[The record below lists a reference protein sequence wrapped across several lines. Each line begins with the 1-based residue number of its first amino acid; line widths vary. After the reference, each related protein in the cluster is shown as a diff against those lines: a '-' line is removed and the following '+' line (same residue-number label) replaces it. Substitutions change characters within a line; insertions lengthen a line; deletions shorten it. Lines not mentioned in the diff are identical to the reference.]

1 MKTNNETEEN
11 NQYKQVY
18 KSNNEI
24 PFEVWFAPRDAEIA
38 WPFVAEAPDPSLKS
52 PKYDWHTYRWYENNE
67 ASQGQQLEQLSQTI
81 EAVKKV
87 ADDSKTSAESVE
99 KGLGAINQQLGTIT
113 AVLTQVATTKAVPDN
128 ADKAKDGDK

>member
-1 MKTNNETEEN
+1 MAEEN
-11 NQYKQVY
+11 NQYKQLY

-24 PFEVWFAPRDAEIA
+24 PFEVWYAPKDAEVK

-67 ASQGQQLEQLSQTI
+67 ASQGQQLEQLSQTV

-128 ADKAKDGDK
+128 ADEAKDGDK

>member
-1 MKTNNETEEN
+1 MAEEN
-11 NQYKQVY
+11 KYIQVY

-24 PFEVWFAPRDAEIA
+24 PFEVWYAPKAAEVK
-38 WPFVAEAPDPSLKS
+38 WPFVTEAPAPSLKS
-52 PKYDWHTYRWYENNE
+52 PKYDWNNYRWFENDE
-67 ASQGQQLEQLSQTI
+67 ASQGQKLEQLSKSV

-113 AVLTQVATTKAVPDN
+113 AVLTQVATTKAVPDD